1 MHLACL
7 ADAEY
12 VCSVKTNSCKSDPTK
27 LGYVVRERIIWALA
41 SVGGRLD
48 ATNNALLTPLDLL
61 EQTQESKTMVEALMK
76 APNKLSGTYEEWHM
90 AWEQWRKGTWCLAL
104 VIDDAESPT
113 VPQLSFIEQGASF
126 GVAH

>member
-7 ADAEY
+7 ADADY

-41 SVGGRLD
+41 SAGGRLD
-48 ATNNALLTPLDLL
+48 AENNAQLTPLDLL
-61 EQTQESKTMVEALMK
+61 VQTPKSKIMAEALTK
-76 APNKLSGTYEEWHM
+76 APKKMKCTDEWHM
-90 AWEQWRKGTWCLAL
+90 AWEQWRKGTWCLEL

-113 VPQLSFIEQGASF
+113 ASRLSLIEQGASF
-126 GVAH
+126 GVAR